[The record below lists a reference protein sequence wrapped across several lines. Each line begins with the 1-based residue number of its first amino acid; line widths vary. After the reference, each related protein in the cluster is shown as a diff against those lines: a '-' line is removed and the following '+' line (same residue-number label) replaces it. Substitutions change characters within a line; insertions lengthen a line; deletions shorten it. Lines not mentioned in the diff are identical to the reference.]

1 MRKGDTLIRKPIS
14 RWRPLIRQLTTV
26 AAAGLMAVACG
37 SDGPK
42 DGEVGH
48 VESNFGGVVSD
59 EPKSALIGR
68 DVLSAGGN
76 AVDAIVA
83 TYFAMS
89 VTNPGAATLGGG
101 GLCVVHRGVEGSVE
115 AIDFR
120 PAKFTSGNATAMIPG
135 AVRGMFALHARY
147 GRLKWEGLL
156 LPAERMA
163 RFGHPVP
170 RAFARQIAG
179 MSADKFGDPEL
190 RRIFFPA
197 GKPVGEGH
205 VLRQETLSSTL
216 AGIRLRGPGEFYAGD
231 FAKALAAD
239 LGRMAGID
247 IPVEAFR
254 SYQPKWQKTT
264 IVDVGKDQLH
274 LPAGEAGIA
283 AAAAWAALIAGRP
296 LDAGQDAMVR
306 DGASA
311 GFIAVDSAGGGAACV
326 VSANGALGAARIIGS
341 SGILAAAPPRDARF
355 PGLPMLLI
363 NKPQRDA
370 RGAVTGAG
378 GAAGI
383 ARGIAAAFRA
393 FRSDVPLDRAFGAAP
408 KIATGR
414 ANLIRCPKG
423 AREELELCRFV
434 TDPAGHGLAVSA
446 AF

>member
-1 MRKGDTLIRKPIS
+1 M
-14 RWRPLIRQLTTV
+14 IRQLTTV

-37 SDGPK
+37 SDAPK
-42 DGEVGH
+42 EGEVGH
-48 VESNFGGVVSD
+48 VGDNFGGVVSD

-89 VTNPGAATLGGG
+89 VTIPGAATLGGG
-101 GLCVVHRGVEGSVE
+101 GFCVVHRGVEGSVE

-120 PAKFTSGNATAMIPG
+120 PAKFTSGNATVMIPG

-179 MSADKFGDPEL
+179 MSADKLGDPEL

-205 VLRQETLSSTL
+205 VLHQETLSSTL
-216 AGIRLRGPGEFYAGD
+216 AGIRLRGPGDFYAGD
-231 FAKALAAD
+231 LGKALAVD
-239 LGRMAGID
+239 LGRIAGID

-254 SYQPKWQKTT
+254 SYQPKWQKTM

-274 LPAGEAGIA
+274 LPAGETGTA
-283 AAAAWAALIAGRP
+283 AAAAWGALIAGRP
-296 LDAGQDAMVR
+296 LDGGQGVVAH
-306 DGASA
+306 DGARPVSA
-311 GFIAVDSAGGGAACV
+311 GFVAIDSAGGGAACV

-341 SGILAAAPPRDARF
+341 SGILAAAEPRDAGF

-363 NKPQRDA
+363 NKPLRDV
-370 RGAVTGAG
+370 RGAATGAG
-378 GAAGI
+378 GTAGI
-383 ARGIAAAFRA
+383 ARGIAAAFKA
-393 FRSDVPLDRAFGAAP
+393 FRSDVPLDRSFGAAP

-414 ANLIRCPKG
+414 ANLIRCPRG
-423 AREELELCRFV
+423 AREEPELCRFV